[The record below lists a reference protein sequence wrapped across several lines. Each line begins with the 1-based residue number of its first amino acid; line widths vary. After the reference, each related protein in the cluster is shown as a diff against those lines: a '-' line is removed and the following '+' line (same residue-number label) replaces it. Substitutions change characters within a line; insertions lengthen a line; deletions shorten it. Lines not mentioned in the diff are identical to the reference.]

1 MRTFV
6 LRARAAPTDSQKLL
20 ASVGK
25 DAHTEILAHPDNA
38 ACSAIASDVVYRCW
52 CTQDYSR
59 TIRFEP
65 DAMHDI
71 GGFDERALLGKIA
84 KALDASRG
92 MSKEEARPV
101 ESGVTV
107 RTISF
112 ERLVLELSSDHQL
125 FVMDRKGTSI
135 REQAFEGNPCFLL
148 TDHIPMP
155 KKSFNSLERLG
166 AKKLTLG
173 SKMLF
178 ASQCVVLISTN
189 WTSADGIVSA
199 KSHSRRRECP
209 IRRPAI
215 RHRCPACRNSA
226 VHRVTPAFAPDHVH
240 PQSVA
245 REMRADVRAGTPWP
259 PVRGSDRPSAHRR
272 GSPAR
277 ARRIA
282 SCMASPRVPPA
293 TGRDGAGAAPAPAV
307 RIRTAAPRTAAAPPP
322 CRPPAIPPGRRAP

>member
-25 DAHTEILAHPDNA
+25 EAHTEILAHTLMNA
-38 ACSAIASDVVYRCW
+38 IFVAQSHRADVIVHLVLES
-52 CTQDYSR
+52 TQDFSR
-59 TIRFEP
+59 TIRFQP

-71 GGFDERALLGKIA
+71 GGFDERSLLGKVA

-155 KKSFNSLERLG
+155 KKILPSLERIG
-166 AKKLTLG
+166 AKKIALG
-173 SKMLF
+173 KMMLF
-178 ASQCVVLISTN
+178 ASQCVVLIHHEL
-189 WTSADGIVSA
+189 DL
-199 KSHSRRRECP
+199 R
-209 IRRPAI
+209 
-215 RHRCPACRNSA
+215 
-226 VHRVTPAFAPDHVH
+226 
-240 PQSVA
+240 
-245 REMRADVRAGTPWP
+245 
-259 PVRGSDRPSAHRR
+259 
-272 GSPAR
+272 
-277 ARRIA
+277 
-282 SCMASPRVPPA
+282 
-293 TGRDGAGAAPAPAV
+293 
-307 RIRTAAPRTAAAPPP
+307 
-322 CRPPAIPPGRRAP
+322 